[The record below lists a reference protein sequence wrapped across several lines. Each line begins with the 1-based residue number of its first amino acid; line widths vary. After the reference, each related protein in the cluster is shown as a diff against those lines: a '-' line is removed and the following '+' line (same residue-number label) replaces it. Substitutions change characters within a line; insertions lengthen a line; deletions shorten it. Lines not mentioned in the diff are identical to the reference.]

1 MLANFVTFPF
11 FFNFEE
17 GKKLYQVLVCVDGI
31 DFVSMLKQFVCVGGR
46 EAYRFR
52 RRSIS
57 DVYEK
62 ANGTGPKSAPPPPYG
77 M

>member
-11 FFNFEE
+11 FSIL
-17 GKKLYQVLVCVDGI
+17 KKEKNYQVLVCVDGI

-52 RRSIS
+52 RRSIL

-62 ANGTGPKSAPPPPYG
+62 ANGTGPRSGPPPG